1 MIQFPNMKKLAIGGI
16 IIVLL
21 GGYALWA
28 ASRSA
33 QPTIPTDQTGQAT
46 STQTTNSGV
55 TGTDTGVGDSSSPSD
70 VDPGQYKDGTYTGS
84 VGSAAPYGNVQVKVT
99 VSGGKITAIDV
110 IKKPEA
116 PGTTDYLAASS
127 YPVMINEAIATQS
140 SHVDII
146 SGATQNTEGFNT
158 SLTAALQ
165 QAQI

>member
-1 MIQFPNMKKLAIGGI
+1 MIQFSNMKKLAIGGI

-33 QPTIPTDQTGQAT
+33 QPTIPTDQTG
-46 STQTTNSGV
+46 QTTNSGV

-84 VGSAAPYGNVQVKVT
+84 VGSAAPYGQVQVSVT
-99 VSGGKITAIDV
+99 ISGGKMTT
-110 IKKPEA
+110 IKILEA
-116 PGTTDYLAASS
+116 PQGQGTTDLLTSTTF
-127 YPVMINEAIATQS
+127 PIMIKEAIANQS
-140 SHVDII
+140 AHVDIV

-158 SLTAALQ
+158 SLSAALQ